1 MEPSGAEVQGQTESS
16 NSQSQSQYNSA
27 QPTVGGLSASQSQY
41 RNRFFS
47 TPQLNAG
54 RGPRRGSLDNLLS
67 SVSLSILEEISTN
80 MKM

>member
-1 MEPSGAEVQGQTESS
+1 MEPSGAEVQGQSGS
-16 NSQSQSQYNSA
+16 NNSQSQSQYNSA

-47 TPQLNAG
+47 TPQLNNG

-67 SVSLSILEEISTN
+67 SVCLSILE
-80 MKM
+80 